1 MRVFFCRCVSRT
13 ACPVQV
19 YSGCTERMNSAEIGS
34 KVSKY
39 ENGGNKESLI
49 LVLVACEDDLPVT
62 SGDHQIEVCIR
73 MH

>member
-1 MRVFFCRCVSRT
+1 
-13 ACPVQV
+13 
-19 YSGCTERMNSAEIGS
+19 MNSAEIVS

-49 LVLVACEDDLPVT
+49 LVLVVCEDDLPVT

-73 MH
+73 MHWDMQNKGFRSPPEFCLFPLAEW